1 MQNKRWVSKMKN
13 SNMPREASDMFQR
26 GLPQENPPI
35 PPPVPANTPTDF
47 PDLGSL
53 SPKKDLGPETGELV
67 SVPDAICHMRTITLP
82 NMSSGPQ
89 TDPPTS
95 DVPVSAPA
103 AMRCW
108 QRPAVLLCFF
118 YLVGLSTTLSHIVYY
133 IHLSGTVAGDG
144 YRQQSNIRIG
154 TALAV
159 LTQFSFVTAVWL
171 CYTQCLWRNLQ
182 RKPMSPRALNAAF
195 GANESILSLANTEM
209 LRRFKLGSALALL
222 AWCLLL
228 PAFFTPSTLYI
239 LPSTRRSVVDQMV
252 PQLAISNSTE
262 GHRFAYSPPTQRNV
276 TYLAADEP
284 RTFAGP
290 RTALSLVSTAA
301 SALGEILPLTAPHE
315 HASYNTTF
323 FGPAVRCGPANASA
337 EALIDGFLQ
346 QKMAQ
351 PLGSARETDNA
362 YYAFVPVR
370 VNGTL
375 APVSKPRDRAPS
387 NATNEVWI
395 SLSRYVDE
403 DADADG
409 GSPRQGGLRPRARQ
423 RLVCELWNASYHIA
437 VSWDH
442 GVQSV
447 RGSSVPLG
455 RVGFP
460 AAGEA
465 VAATDMAK
473 HAYSAL
479 MWVITDQVV
488 GSLSWYEDAAQ
499 GQQERTPQNNKAL
512 LPDFE
517 RWSDAKPS
525 ASRDKKP
532 PVDRRRSVSEVSKTG
547 ASAPAP
553 GAAQFGVI
561 DTQLEHNV
569 LLGCDDL
576 DVFFDF
582 SQRLYS
588 FDTSRLKGL
597 KEQRRRD
604 KAVAGGLPLGRLI
617 QQLAFNVTIS
627 LLHNELLTQPAK
639 MSVEIID
646 DVNRYGYLVLGLLIP
661 YALANLF
668 TLAVVLLGCYSY
680 FKHGPMP
687 GKSFS
692 DVARVLRDPEVMD
705 SLDQSQCSLRVVE
718 VERRL
723 SFRCDESSGGSRKT
737 SVWSSGEKCQL

>member
-1 MQNKRWVSKMKN
+1 MKN

-53 SPKKDLGPETGELV
+53 SPKKGLGPETGELV

-82 NMSSGPQ
+82 NVSSGPQ

-95 DVPVSAPA
+95 DAPVSAPA

-171 CYTQCLWRNLQ
+171 CYTQCLWQ
-182 RKPMSPRALNAAF
+182 
-195 GANESILSLANTEM
+195 M

-252 PQLAISNSTE
+252 PHLAISNSTE

-301 SALGEILPLTAPHE
+301 SALGEILPLPAPHD

-323 FGPAVRCGPANASA
+323 FGPTVRCGPANASA

-395 SLSRYVDE
+395 SLSRYVDD

-423 RLVCELWNASYHIA
+423 RLVCELWNASYHMA

-473 HAYSAL
+473 HAYSAF

-488 GSLSWYEDAAQ
+488 GSLSWFEDAAQ
-499 GQQERTPQNNKAL
+499 EQQERTPQNNKAL

-532 PVDRRRSVSEVSKTG
+532 PADRRRSVSEVSKAG

-627 LLHNELLTQPAK
+627 LLHNELLT
-639 MSVEIID
+639 
-646 DVNRYGYLVLGLLIP
+646 
-661 YALANLF
+661 
-668 TLAVVLLGCYSY
+668 
-680 FKHGPMP
+680 
-687 GKSFS
+687 
-692 DVARVLRDPEVMD
+692 
-705 SLDQSQCSLRVVE
+705 
-718 VERRL
+718 
-723 SFRCDESSGGSRKT
+723 
-737 SVWSSGEKCQL
+737 